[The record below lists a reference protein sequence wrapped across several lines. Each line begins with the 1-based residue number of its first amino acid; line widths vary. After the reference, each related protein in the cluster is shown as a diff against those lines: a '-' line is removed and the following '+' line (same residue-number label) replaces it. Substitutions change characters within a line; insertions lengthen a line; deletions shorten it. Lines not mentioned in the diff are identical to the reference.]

1 MIQIAVT
8 GSSSLKWRTPQGRT
22 NMMHVRS
29 VCPSAAR
36 IHVALF
42 ILMALLTFGCG
53 ISLSVKTQ
61 RDSSIALLPGVTWA
75 WNPTPAQ
82 RLPEE
87 ADLLV
92 DDPVIHV
99 RLQDAVETVMGSKGF
114 LHVEPAAAELLVN
127 YRVGL
132 ISEREWQQVF
142 LEGLEIRHP
151 SETSMDHM
159 KGFLLIDF
167 LERSTGKLAFRSWA
181 VGDVTRGDA
190 SDFASYATV
199 TRLLEDLP

>member
-1 MIQIAVT
+1 MRVPS
-8 GSSSLKWRTPQGRT
+8 G
-22 NMMHVRS
+22 
-29 VCPSAAR
+29 CPSAAR

-42 ILMALLTFGCG
+42 LLMALLSVGCG
-53 ISLSVKTQ
+53 SSLSVKTQ
-61 RDSSIALLPGVTWA
+61 RDSSIALRPGVTWA

-82 RLPEE
+82 RLLEE
-87 ADLLV
+87 ADPFV
-92 DDPVIHV
+92 DDPVIHI

-114 LHVEPAAAELLVN
+114 LRVEPAAAEVLVN

-132 ISEREWQQVF
+132 ISEREWREVF
-142 LEGLEIRHP
+142 LKGLDIRHP
-151 SETSMDHM
+151 GERPMDHM
-159 KGFLLIDF
+159 KGFLLIDL

-181 VGDVTRGDA
+181 VGNVTRWDT